1 MRGGSVS
8 YVISRTRDEEAR
20 TRLRPVVGETG
31 ALLVFAE
38 SMMAVLMF
46 VVLLILVVFRLYECV
61 AELLCLN
68 SQGKSGSKRVYKQLS
83 SS

>member
-31 ALLVFAE
+31 ALLVFPE

-46 VVLLILVVFRLYECV
+46 VVLLILVMFRLYERV
-61 AELLCLN
+61 SELVYHIG
-68 SQGKSGSKRVYKQLS
+68 QEKSGSKRVYKQLS